1 MLPLIV
7 SILGVSVSAGLFW
20 IGFERYKREVPHKGL
35 SYSVEDNGGEFGGET
50 FTIHVWNSG
59 NVPIEQED
67 YLSAMG
73 FNLGD
78 MAEVQ
83 EVSVEGQQPEDL
95 VVDASA
101 APSGKIQ
108 IAPIYLNP
116 RDSFTLRISLKDSRF
131 VGAPRPYGRIRGVHQ
146 LFRAVGVQTGAAR
159 PHKRTSLWGPPRR
172 SEWVALI
179 QALGP
184 AILGLIG
191 TLATAVLTYLVA
203 H

>member
-50 FTIHVWNSG
+50 LTIHVWNSG

-116 RDSFTLRISLKDSRF
+116 RDSGS
-131 VGAPRPYGRIRGVHQ
+131 APWNRG
-146 LFRAVGVQTGAAR
+146 
-159 PHKRTSLWGPPRR
+159 
-172 SEWVALI
+172 
-179 QALGP
+179 
-184 AILGLIG
+184 
-191 TLATAVLTYLVA
+191 
-203 H
+203 